1 MGKNSKQRRQAT
13 VEELSWA
20 KEYMDLFGP
29 CSKGYTVTISKKGNM
44 LIRKVSGG
52 DIVSIPKASI
62 ASGQA
67 FDKYLRKCQREKE
80 EQKKRIQR
88 DLEKQKERIRL
99 ENEAHEKEIRVR
111 DILQNDRSEFQN
123 CKNA

>member
-20 KEYMDLFGP
+20 REYMDLFGP

-44 LIRKVSGG
+44 LIRKASGG

-62 ASGQA
+62 ASRQA
-67 FDKYLRKCQREKE
+67 FDKYLGKCQREKE
-80 EQKKRIQR
+80 EQKQKKLESLDDAIAKIKKRYG
-88 DLEKQKERIRL
+88 
-99 ENEAHEKEIRVR
+99 ENAIHKGAETK
-111 DILQNDRSEFQN
+111 
-123 CKNA
+123 

>member
-20 KEYMDLFGP
+20 REYMDLFGP
-29 CSKGYTVTISKKGNM
+29 CSNGYTVTISKKGNM
-44 LIRKVSGG
+44 LIRKTSGG
-52 DIVSIPKASI
+52 DIVSIPRASI
-62 ASGQA
+62 ASRQA

-88 DLEKQKERIRL
+88 EL
-99 ENEAHEKEIRVR
+99 ENLAVAF
-111 DILQNDRSEFQN
+111 S
-123 CKNA
+123 